1 MSGSFMKRRNGF
13 FMQLRGMMLKW
24 KTQTG
29 IICVHQLWTL
39 KEMSMGNTQSSDDMD
54 LPYKES
60 NLRVRNLKTEWLTPT
75 FLCLLFVAGLAL
87 LFLFSFLFCWFVSFS
102 CVWVLFWLFYTF
114 INLCISTFDPFI
126 HNTIF
131 FLSMRYYLCWVL
143 NHFSCVQL
151 FATLWNV
158 ACQAPLSMG
167 LSGQEHCISCV
178 GRRVLYHSA
187 CTYKI

>member
-29 IICVHQLWTL
+29 LICVHQLWTL

-75 FLCLLFVAGLAL
+75 FLCLLFVSSLSLLSWKTELELWTRIIMGRLVIGWVLPGRGFTGGSVILVEYPLGVGGHRISWVPCVCLAGL
-87 LFLFSFLFCWFVSFS
+87 
-102 CVWVLFWLFYTF
+102 
-114 INLCISTFDPFI
+114 
-126 HNTIF
+126 
-131 FLSMRYYLCWVL
+131 
-143 NHFSCVQL
+143 
-151 FATLWNV
+151 
-158 ACQAPLSMG
+158 
-167 LSGQEHCISCV
+167 
-178 GRRVLYHSA
+178 
-187 CTYKI
+187 